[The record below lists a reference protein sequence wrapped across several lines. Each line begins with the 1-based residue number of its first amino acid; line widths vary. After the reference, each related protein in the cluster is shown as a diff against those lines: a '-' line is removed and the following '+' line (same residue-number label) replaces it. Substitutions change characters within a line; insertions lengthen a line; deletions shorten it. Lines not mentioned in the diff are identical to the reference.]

1 MSKFASLLRTST
13 SLALA
18 VAPLPFVQAHA
29 QSSQAEAQQ
38 SDQAEPM
45 VVDTIVVTARR
56 QTETTKDIPATVG
69 VVTADALVSRG
80 IGSGLDI
87 NGLVPGLQI
96 TNALAGAVSPTIR
109 GLGSNTAVFSIES
122 SVASFFDGVYAAHP
136 RDLVSP
142 IFDVER
148 IEVIKGTQSTTL
160 GKNTT
165 LGAMSFVSR
174 RPGEDFGFDA
184 IMTQEFEL
192 DSSRIEAGLDI
203 PISDTLRVRTS
214 GLYDNERG
222 FIRNLTRDTVEPT
235 RRRAAGRS
243 VLVWE
248 PSSAFN
254 ATLIYQH
261 DTYDEYGQS
270 VHLLQD
276 SPAGTIGTIAA
287 AVGQTQFEARPGVSY
302 NGYPDRPPFD
312 EQTSDRATVI
322 AEYSFNGYTLS
333 AQTGYVDWNEG
344 HRNDL
349 DFVDASLITFQVDE
363 ANELFSQEVR
373 LSSPTDQALSYSI
386 GAYYLW
392 NEWRHDQTI
401 DAQAPWPR
409 TGAVTHFY
417 EQTVDSLSGFVQA
430 NASLTDQIKLSGGVR
445 YTSED
450 KEARFSR
457 VTLTPGSI
465 SAIFAPFAERRPTR
479 SESNV
484 DLSFSAQYYFD
495 PSNVIYAAAARGSKS
510 GGFQSLPSN
519 PDLAEFEGEQ
529 AVTVEVGVKLR
540 PISSLA
546 LEFALYSTT
555 VDDFQYNINTA
566 AGNTIANAKIRSRG
580 FDTSFNYRPFDH
592 FRFEGG
598 VVYADAEI
606 LEAFPGAPAGTPV
619 QRAPEWT
626 GNVAAFFEYGLSDGI
641 DLTVNP
647 NVDFSSSQYNQ
658 LPSVGA
664 PQRDAYNLVNLRVA
678 LGSVDG
684 RWEVALIGKNLTNE
698 RPYISATVPLLLS
711 GPFYGNLQPPRT
723 YALQVKVKY

>member
-1 MSKFASLLRTST
+1 MCKIASLLGTGA

-18 VAPLPFVQAHA
+18 VAPLGLAQA
-29 QSSQAEAQQ
+29 QSSEVGAQQ
-38 SDQAEPM
+38 SDQAEAI

-56 QTETTKDIPATVG
+56 QTETTKDIPATVA
-69 VVTADALVSRG
+69 VVTADALVARG

-87 NGLVPGLQI
+87 NGLVPGLQM

-136 RDLVSP
+136 RDMVSP
-142 IFDVER
+142 IFDLER

-165 LGAMSFVSR
+165 LGALSFVSR
-174 RPGEDFGFDA
+174 RPGRDFGFDS
-184 IMTQEFEL
+184 IVTQEFEL
-192 DSSRIEAGLDI
+192 DSSRMEAGVDL
-203 PISDTLRVRTS
+203 PISDTLRVRAS

-222 FIRNLTRDTVEPT
+222 FVENRLRDTVEPT

-248 PSSAFN
+248 PSDEFN

-261 DTYDEYGQS
+261 DTYDEDGQS

-276 SPAGTIGTIAA
+276 SATGTIGAIAA
-287 AVGQTQFEARPGVSY
+287 SLGQTEFEVRPGISY
-302 NGYPDRPPFD
+302 NGYPERRPFD
-312 EQTSDRATVI
+312 EQDSDRATII
-322 AEYSFNGYTLS
+322 AEYDFNGFTLS
-333 AQTGYVDWNEG
+333 SQTAYVDWREA

-373 LSSPTDQALSYSI
+373 LSSPTDGRLSYAV

-392 NEWRHDQTI
+392 NEWRHDQTV
-401 DAQAPWPR
+401 DAQSPWPR
-409 TGAVTHFY
+409 AGAVTHFY
-417 EQTVDSLSGFVQA
+417 EQTVNSLSGFAQA
-430 NASLTDQIKLSGGVR
+430 NASVTENIKLSGGLR

-450 KEARFSR
+450 KDARFSR

-465 SAIFAPFAERRPTR
+465 AAIFAPFAERRPTR
-479 SESNV
+479 SESNL
-484 DLSFSAQYYFD
+484 DLSFSAQYYLD
-495 PSNVIYAAAARGSKS
+495 PSNVLYAAAARGSKS

-519 PDLAEFEGEQ
+519 PDLAEFEGEE
-529 AVTVEVGVKLR
+529 AVTLEVGVKLR
-540 PISSLA
+540 PLNTLS

-566 AGNTIANAKIRSRG
+566 AGNSIANAKVRSRG
-580 FDTSFNYRPFDH
+580 FDTSFNFRPFEQL
-592 FRFEGG
+592 RFEGG

-606 LEAFPGAPAGTPV
+606 LEAFPGAPAGTRV
-619 QRAPEWT
+619 QRAPEWS
-626 GNVAAFFEYGLSDGI
+626 GNVAAFFEHSLSDALE
-641 DLTVNP
+641 LTINP
-647 NVDFSSSQYNQ
+647 SVDFASSQDNQ

-664 PQRDAYNLVNLRVA
+664 PRREAYNLVNLRVA
-678 LGSVDG
+678 VGDVDG
-684 RWEVALIGKNLTNE
+684 RWEVAFIGRNLTDE
-698 RPYISATVPLLLS
+698 RPYISATVPLLLT
-711 GPFYGNLQPPRT
+711 GPFFGNLQPPTT
-723 YALQVKVKY
+723 YALQLKVRY